1 MAWARRQVRHGPVR
15 CKLGGPA
22 PCIDDLCH
30 GVDVTMCGLHYG
42 FDLCDHGKDPELCD
56 EYPCSVER
64 EDDF

>member
-1 MAWARRQVRHGPVR
+1 VR

-42 FDLCDHGKDPELCD
+42 FDLCDHGNDPELCD
-56 EYPCSVER
+56 EYPCDVER